1 MNGFVALRSA
11 LFRTARASSVSV
23 VLGGAD
29 DAPIAD
35 VRAVRYDKSIEPGFD
50 PTEDGSAFRRV
61 RFEIEFGQLP
71 TRPVKG
77 DGINDGATIWTV
89 VEVEEKPEVGS
100 WMIGVEDNG

>member
-23 VLGGAD
+23 VLGGAP
-29 DAPIAD
+29 AIPD

-71 TRPVKG
+71 TRPLKG
-77 DGINDGATIWTV
+77 DTINDGVTAWTV

>member
-23 VLGGAD
+23 VLGGAP
-29 DAPIAD
+29 AIAD

-61 RFEIEFGQLP
+61 RFEIEFGLLP

-77 DGINDGATIWTV
+77 DVIHDGTTAWSVLET
-89 VEVEEKPEVGS
+89 EDKPEVGS